1 MQKGIAEE
9 YLIISALF
17 GGPTTLDS
25 LNTKVTLKE
34 MQEAV
39 RKERGQFAIKASNEE
54 MSVFATDP
62 SGAFGI
68 PLLGIKTTPRLKN
81 GFMVIKKNGIVFYKT
96 EGYSALSGY
105 NIDVLL
111 TELVLFIN
119 NIKGKVAVAFSGG
132 LDSSLLAWLLREKD
146 PILITVGDAKSHD
159 IVMAKR
165 SANIIGLGLETI
177 EPKNTTEIIR
187 FVSSFSRTLMDYSLA
202 VGFYTVA
209 KRAKELGAKWLV
221 TGQMAD
227 ELFGGYSKY
236 KNINEKNLNAVLF
249 KDFLN
254 SNLQR
259 DTYAILSGGVVP
271 VFPYASR
278 PFANLA
284 LGLPAYYKIN
294 KRGLRI
300 IASMAGLPDE
310 LVKSEKKAF
319 QYGSGIERIVYKI
332 INNSPISI

>member
-1 MQKGIAEE
+1 LQKGIAEE
-9 YLIISALF
+9 YLIISTLF

-34 MQEAV
+34 MQEAI

-81 GFMVIKKNGIVFYKT
+81 GFIVIKKNGIVFYKT

-284 LGLPAYYKIN
+284 LGLPACYKIN

>member
-1 MQKGIAEE
+1 LQKGITNE
-9 YLIISALF
+9 YLIISRLF
-17 GGPTTLDS
+17 GGPTSLDS
-25 LNTKVTLKE
+25 LSKKVTLKE
-34 MQEAV
+34 LQEAV
-39 RKERGQFAIKASNEE
+39 RKERGQFAIKAANEE

-68 PLLGIKTTPRLKN
+68 PLLGIKTAPQLKN
-81 GFMVIKKNGIVFYKT
+81 GCMVIKKNGIVFYKT
-96 EGYSALSGY
+96 EEYSALSGY

-111 TELVLFIN
+111 TELVQFIN
-119 NIKGKVAVAFSGG
+119 DIKGKVAVAFSGG

-146 PILITVGDAKSHD
+146 PILITVGEAKSHD

-165 SANIIGLGLETI
+165 GADIMGLGLETI
-177 EPKNTTEIIR
+177 ETENVKEIIR
-187 FVSSFSRTLMDYSLA
+187 FASSFSRTLMDYSLA

-236 KNINEKNLNAVLF
+236 KNINEKNLNPVLF

-259 DTYAILSGGVVP
+259 DAYAILSGGVVP

-284 LGLPAYYKIN
+284 LGLPADYKIN
-294 KRGLRI
+294 KRGLRT

-319 QYGSGIERIVYKI
+319 QYGSGIEKIVYKI
-332 INNSPISI
+332 INN